1 MNLKIYNKIIGE
13 TEKKKSNFV
22 FHRNNNIVLIKGEL
36 FFDVLKNLPPHLQ
49 QNKALCPLE
58 SLYTVFFHKPTESL
72 VIANKGASL
81 LSKSILSDR
90 YFVVYHIGF
99 LVYKPNQGI
108 EIIDV
113 GIAGNLQKSNFVV
126 LRPESACSPSFI
138 FGSQRCNCY
147 DQWLLAQ
154 ELACE
159 YNAIE
164 KPKLSPQKLEQFLIS
179 SFSLDENGF
188 LNSKSNGQAFIM
200 IHLSSQN
207 GMGSGVIENSF
218 IEDLT
223 ANAYIR
229 HRGEYSAEQL
239 HNMSMAGGFKAIG
252 ITPDPRILN
261 DGFSYKIPGIILDYF
276 NSPKTIVALTNNKE
290 KLNALKNSGYD
301 VQRLQFIAR
310 VNEGSQIETDD
321 RRKEFGHLI
330 PENIKI
336 SWKQEFLSIKKSID
350 FLSKNE
356 KLSKPDYEYTKNLT
370 YFLKHS
376 NEDKIDA
383 RWFTKTLPFFSPEI
397 ENKIK
402 NKQKIKWLDVGTGPG
417 TKPLEIAKN
426 IIQQFGAKIEFTA
439 VEPSEE
445 WIKIFKEN
453 LKSSKIQKDKF
464 ELKVLKTTWEKFV
477 DNNKEAFD
485 LITFFHSVYGIGIVN
500 DIFPSLKKLK
510 KVIAL
515 QGVACIVV
523 ESPNSDLHFIKEEIF
538 PKLYG
543 REPISSK
550 TIENTLNSFGIKY
563 LIDTN
568 EAEQKFYVDDIL
580 KKNNPD
586 RMEPLS
592 FIAQTQPENYN
603 RLIPSKIKEKIEKY
617 LKGKIKK
624 DNKGVFINTP
634 DRFIWIKK

>member
-1 MNLKIYNKIIGE
+1 MDSKIYNKIFSEI
-13 TEKKKSNFV
+13 KKKQSDFV
-22 FHRNNNIVLIKGEL
+22 FHRDSNIALIKGDL
-36 FFDVLKNLPPHLQ
+36 FFNVLKNLPPHLHK
-49 QNKALCPLE
+49 NKALCPLE
-58 SLYTVFFHKPTESL
+58 SLYTVFFHKPTDSL

-90 YFVVYHIGF
+90 YFIVYHVGF
-99 LVYKPNQGI
+99 LIYKPDQGI
-108 EIIDV
+108 EIVDV
-113 GIAGNLQKSNFVV
+113 GITGNLQKSNFVV

-159 YNAIE
+159 YNAIK
-164 KPKLSPQKLEQFLIS
+164 KPELSPQKLEQFLIS
-179 SFSLDENGF
+179 NFSLGENGF
-188 LNSKSNGQAFIM
+188 LNSKSNGQTFIM

-207 GMGSGVIENSF
+207 GMGSGVIENNF
-218 IEDLT
+218 VEDLT

-252 ITPDPRILN
+252 ITPDSRILN
-261 DGFSYKIPGIILDYF
+261 NGFSYKIPSIVLDYF
-276 NSPKTIVALTNNKE
+276 NSPKTVIALTNNKE

-310 VNEGSQIETDD
+310 VNAGSQIETDD

-330 PENIKI
+330 PENIEI
-336 SWKQEFLSIKKSID
+336 SWKQEFSSIKKLINS
-350 FLSKNE
+350 LLKNKE
-356 KLSKPDYEYTKNLT
+356 LSKPDYEYTKNLT

-383 RWFTKTLPFFSPEI
+383 NWFIKTMPFFSPEI

-417 TKPLEIAKN
+417 TKPLEIAQN
-426 IIQQFGAKIEFTA
+426 IIQQYGADIEFTA
-439 VEPSEE
+439 LEPSAE
-445 WIKIFKEN
+445 WIKIFQKN
-453 LKSSKIQKDKF
+453 LKLSKIQKGKF
-464 ELKVLKTTWEKFV
+464 NIEIVQTTWEKFIA
-477 DNNKEAFD
+477 NNKETFD
-485 LITFFHSVYGIGIVN
+485 LITFFHSVYGIKITD
-500 DIFPSLKKLK
+500 DIFPSLKNLK
-510 KVIAL
+510 KFL
-515 QGVACIVV
+515 TPRGVSCIVV
-523 ESPNSDLHFIKEEIF
+523 ESPNSDLHFIKEKVF

-563 LIDTN
+563 LVDTK

-580 KKNNPD
+580 NKNNPE

-592 FIAQTQPENYN
+592 FVAQTQPENYN
-603 RLIPSKIKEKIEKY
+603 RLISSKIQEKIEKY
-617 LKGKIKK
+617 LKEKIKK
-624 DNKGVFINTP
+624 DKKGVYINTP